1 MLSDAPVAFY
11 PCKNQNFALIY
22 DCVSQ
27 RHVKLFFGHFLYN
40 KIGYIAPMD
49 FKPLMKLPMTHGGL
63 NFYNQGALN
72 QMEIRLNLC
81 NIFSILKF
89 SK

>member
-49 FKPLMKLPMTHGGL
+49 FKPLTKLP
-63 NFYNQGALN
+63 FYNQGALN

-81 NIFSILKF
+81 NIFSNLKF